1 MRGTTAAGA
10 LALALVVAAAA
21 ADSPFDK
28 NFEDATLRIDFYH
41 VGDAERESVTFDR
54 FYRQG
59 VWAGSRTQ
67 LVDPF
72 AYGGYAV
79 EARDAATGDLLYS
92 QGFDSYFGE
101 YRTTGPA
108 AAGTQRTYSE
118 TALLPYPKRPIRVIL
133 TARRRDGTVL
143 PLAETTVDPAS
154 LEIAA
159 APPRRGAKVVEA
171 HIGGPPHQVL
181 DIAVL
186 GEGYTAAEAELF
198 VRDLA
203 WATETLLGFEPY
215 ASNHD
220 RLSVRG
226 VLVPSNESGCDEPTR
241 GLYRDTT
248 LGVSFNALGSERYVL
263 TEDNRSVRDV
273 AANVPYDAL
282 IIMINHDRYGGG
294 GIYNLFCTFA
304 AHSEWA
310 SYLMLHEFGHSFG
323 GLADEYYSSSTAYN
337 DFFPRGREPDAPNV
351 TALLDPANLKWK
363 DLVAPDTPLP
373 TPWEKDVFDQKD
385 AAYQEERQ
393 KLNEAIAE
401 AVRSNAPDSTVLELR
416 TRESEHAAAHA
427 AWAAEYLANCAFA
440 GRVGAFEGAGYSA
453 FGLYRPQLDCLMFS
467 RNLRPYCAVCQRSV
481 EAMIARYAE

>member
-1 MRGTTAAGA
+1 
-10 LALALVVAAAA
+10 LAVAVAAAA

-72 AYGGYAV
+72 TYGGYAV

-108 AAGTQRTYSE
+108 TAGTQRTYSE
-118 TALLPYPKRPIRVIL
+118 TVLLPYPKRPIRVIL

-154 LEIAA
+154 LEVAA
-159 APPRRGAKVVEA
+159 APPRRGAQVVEA

-181 DIAVL
+181 DIAIL
-186 GEGYTAAEAELF
+186 GEGYTVAEAELF

-373 TPWEKDVFDQKD
+373 TPW
-385 AAYQEERQ
+385 
-393 KLNEAIAE
+393 
-401 AVRSNAPDSTVLELR
+401 
-416 TRESEHAAAHA
+416 
-427 AWAAEYLANCAFA
+427 
-440 GRVGAFEGAGYSA
+440 
-453 FGLYRPQLDCLMFS
+453 
-467 RNLRPYCAVCQRSV
+467 
-481 EAMIARYAE
+481 